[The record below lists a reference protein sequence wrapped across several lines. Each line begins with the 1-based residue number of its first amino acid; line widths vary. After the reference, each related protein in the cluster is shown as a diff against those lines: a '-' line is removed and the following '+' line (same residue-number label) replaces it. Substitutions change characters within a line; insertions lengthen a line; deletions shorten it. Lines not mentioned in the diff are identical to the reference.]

1 MVPEMWANRQ
11 REKQTET
18 PIAILRPPNTLGK
31 KDILVKIYL
40 PRMKVI
46 AGFAVPVQAL
56 IDYRSD
62 LSNTVLLRRC
72 CTPGRPSLCCTTGR
86 AYTHHMTMTPTSS
99 RFSREYKRRRCTC
112 VVQRTSCIYEHSPV
126 SLSSR
131 RACCI

>member
-1 MVPEMWANRQ
+1 VVPEMWANRQ

-18 PIAILRPPNTLGK
+18 PIAILRPPQYSG

-62 LSNTVLLRRC
+62 LSNTVTITQML
-72 CTPGRPSLCCTTGR
+72 
-86 AYTHHMTMTPTSS
+86 YT
-99 RFSREYKRRRCTC
+99 R
-112 VVQRTSCIYEHSPV
+112 
-126 SLSSR
+126 
-131 RACCI
+131 